1 MAIITDLV
9 IQKRDKDRVN
19 VFLDG
24 EFAFGLA
31 VSVAEGL
38 HIGQQLTQEEIE
50 VLKNKECI
58 EKAKQSALRFVSV
71 RPRSVFEV
79 QTNLRRKSFD
89 DDVID
94 QVVDY
99 LTAIDLLDDVAF
111 ASYWVEQRE
120 TFRPRSRFALSQELR
135 EKGISREV
143 AERVLEDL
151 DELALARRVIE
162 KRADR
167 WAELPDDVFRNKMAG
182 YLQRRGF
189 SFDIIREA
197 LEETRR
203 EQLD

>member
-58 EKAKQSALRFVSV
+58 EKAKQSARRFVSV

-99 LTAIDLLDDVAF
+99 LTAIDLLDDAAF